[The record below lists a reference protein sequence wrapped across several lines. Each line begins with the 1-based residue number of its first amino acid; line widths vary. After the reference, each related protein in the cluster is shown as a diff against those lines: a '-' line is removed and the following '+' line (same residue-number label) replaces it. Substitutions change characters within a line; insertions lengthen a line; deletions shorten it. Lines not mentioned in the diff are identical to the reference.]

1 MNEWSFLFWTCRK
14 KTNKKTI
21 FNLYMSEKELEEAY
35 SILPHLQLIITN

>member
-1 MNEWSFLFWTCRK
+1 MKFFILNMLKK

-21 FNLYMSEKELEEAY
+21 FNLYMSEKELEEVY